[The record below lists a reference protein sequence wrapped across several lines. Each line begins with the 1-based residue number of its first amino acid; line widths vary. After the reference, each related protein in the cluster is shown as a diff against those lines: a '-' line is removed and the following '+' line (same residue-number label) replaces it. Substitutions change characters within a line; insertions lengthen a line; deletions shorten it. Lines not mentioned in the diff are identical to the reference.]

1 MDAAREHYR
10 ANFEAVARVLDDRGI
25 RYLRPRGSFYLWVDV
40 GHASG
45 GDVAAWAEQ
54 FLRSERVAVA
64 PGSAFGRSGEGWIR
78 ICLAATQADVLAG
91 VERLPDAVS
100 RTIVIAGA
108 HGFMGTRFA
117 ELYRAAGDRVVTVG
131 RRDADALWGDT
142 DAITRLVDGADLL
155 VNLAGKSVNCR
166 YNERN
171 KAEIFRS
178 RLETTAELGR
188 AVAAAAVPPP
198 VWFNASTATIYRH
211 ADDRPQT
218 EEDGELGHG
227 FSVEVA
233 KAWEKTFFDAARDGV
248 RQVALRTAITLGD
261 GSALTPL
268 VRLAR
273 IGMGGPQLGG
283 PSNRGAGLDGG
294 RQRFSWVHLDDVFRA
309 MRFLEEH
316 DLDGVVNV
324 TSPNPSTN
332 REVMATLRRVLG
344 VPFGIP
350 LPRIALE
357 VGARVIRTETELIL
371 KSRWVLPK
379 RLLDA
384 GFEFRY
390 PELEGALREILKR

>member
-1 MDAAREHYR
+1 MT
-10 ANFEAVARVLDDRGI
+10 DR
-25 RYLRPRGSFYLWVDV
+25 R
-40 GHASG
+40 
-45 GDVAAWAEQ
+45 
-54 FLRSERVAVA
+54 
-64 PGSAFGRSGEGWIR
+64 
-78 ICLAATQADVLAG
+78 
-91 VERLPDAVS
+91 
-100 RTIVIAGA
+100 IVIAGA

-117 ELYRAAGDRVVTVG
+117 ELYRAEGDSVATVG
-131 RRDADALWGDT
+131 RRDADAMWGDT
-142 DAITRLVDGADLL
+142 AAITRLIDGADLL

-166 YNERN
+166 YTERN

-188 AVAAAAVPPP
+188 AVAAADAPPP

-227 FSVEVA
+227 FSVDVA
-233 KAWEKTFFDAARDGV
+233 TSWERTFFDAARDGV

-268 VRLAR
+268 VGLAR

-283 PSNRGAGLDGG
+283 PSGG
-294 RQRFSWVHLDDVFRA
+294 GNQRFSWVHLDDVFRA

-316 DLDGVVNV
+316 DLDGPVNV

-344 VPFGIP
+344 VPFGMP

-390 PELEGALREILKR
+390 PDLEGALRAILNRPLKR

>member
-1 MDAAREHYR
+1 MT
-10 ANFEAVARVLDDRGI
+10 
-25 RYLRPRGSFYLWVDV
+25 
-40 GHASG
+40 
-45 GDVAAWAEQ
+45 
-54 FLRSERVAVA
+54 
-64 PGSAFGRSGEGWIR
+64 GRR
-78 ICLAATQADVLAG
+78 
-91 VERLPDAVS
+91 
-100 RTIVIAGA
+100 IVITGA

-117 ELYRAAGDRVVTVG
+117 ELYRAEGDSVVTVG
-131 RRDADALWGDT
+131 RRDADAVWGDT
-142 DAITRLVDGADLL
+142 DAIARLVDGADVL

-166 YNERN
+166 YTERN

-188 AVAAAAVPPP
+188 AVAVADAPPP

-227 FSVEVA
+227 FSVDVA
-233 KAWEKTFFDAARDGV
+233 TSWERTFFEAAREGV
-248 RQVALRTAITLGD
+248 RQLALRTAITLGD

-268 VRLAR
+268 VGLAR

-283 PSNRGAGLDGG
+283 PSNRGNWTGGG

-309 MRFLEEH
+309 MRFLEHHE
-316 DLDGVVNV
+316 LDGVVNV
-324 TSPNPSTN
+324 SSPKPSTN
-332 REVMATLRRVLG
+332 REVMATLRRVLR
-344 VPFGIP
+344 VPFGMP

-390 PELEGALREILKR
+390 PDLEGALRDILNRPLRRA

>member
-1 MDAAREHYR
+1 MT
-10 ANFEAVARVLDDRGI
+10 
-25 RYLRPRGSFYLWVDV
+25 
-40 GHASG
+40 
-45 GDVAAWAEQ
+45 
-54 FLRSERVAVA
+54 
-64 PGSAFGRSGEGWIR
+64 GR
-78 ICLAATQADVLAG
+78 TV
-91 VERLPDAVS
+91 
-100 RTIVIAGA
+100 VIAGA

-117 ELYRAAGDRVVTVG
+117 ELYRAEGDRVVTVG
-131 RRDADALWGDT
+131 RVRADAVWGDT
-142 DAITRLVDGADLL
+142 QAITRLVDSADLL

-166 YNERN
+166 YSERN
-171 KAEIFRS
+171 QAEIFRS

-188 AVAAAAVPPP
+188 AVAAAAAPPP

-233 KAWEKTFFDAARDGV
+233 KAWEATFFDAARDGV

-273 IGMGGPQLGG
+273 VGMGGPQLGG
-283 PSNRGAGLDGG
+283 PSGGG

-309 MRFLEEH
+309 MRFLEGH

-344 VPFGIP
+344 VPLGIP

-390 PELEGALREILKR
+390 PELEGALREILKK

>member
-1 MDAAREHYR
+1 
-10 ANFEAVARVLDDRGI
+10 
-25 RYLRPRGSFYLWVDV
+25 
-40 GHASG
+40 
-45 GDVAAWAEQ
+45 
-54 FLRSERVAVA
+54 
-64 PGSAFGRSGEGWIR
+64 
-78 ICLAATQADVLAG
+78 
-91 VERLPDAVS
+91 
-100 RTIVIAGA
+100 
-108 HGFMGTRFA
+108 MGTRFA
-117 ELYRAAGDRVVTVG
+117 ELYRADGDTVSTIG

-142 DAITRLVDGADLL
+142 SGITRLIEGADVL
-155 VNLAGKSVNCR
+155 VNLAGKSVDCR

-188 AVAAAAVPPP
+188 AVADAGAPPP
-198 VWFNASTATIYRH
+198 LWLNASTATIYRH

-218 EEDGELGHG
+218 EEDGELGSG
-227 FSVEVA
+227 FSVDVA
-233 KAWEKTFFDAARDGV
+233 TSWERTFFDAARDGV
-248 RQVALRTAITLGD
+248 RQVAMRTAITLGR

-268 VRLAR
+268 VMLTRFGL
-273 IGMGGPQLGG
+273 GGAQLGG
-283 PSNRGAGLDGG
+283 LSGGG

-309 MRFLEEH
+309 MRFLEVRH
-316 DLDGVVNV
+316 LDGVINI

-357 VGARVIRTETELIL
+357 LGAFAIRTETELIL

-384 GFEFRY
+384 GFAFEY
-390 PELEGALREILKR
+390 PDLEEALRQILDRPAPVRSGG